1 MDRLA
6 KSDPDNARLQRGLAV
21 SYGRIGNV
29 QVDQGQLHD
38 ALASYQADLAI
49 FEGLAK
55 SDPGNADVQRD
66 PSIAYN
72 LVGNVQM
79 AQDHLLAGCGKIEF

>member
-6 KSDPDNARLQRGLAV
+6 KSDPDNARLQRDLAA
-21 SYGRIGNV
+21 SHGRIGNV
-29 QVDQGQLHD
+29 QVDQGQLLE

-66 PSIAYN
+66 LSIAYN
-72 LVGNVQM
+72 LVDNVQM
-79 AQDHLLAGCGKIEF
+79 AQDNLL